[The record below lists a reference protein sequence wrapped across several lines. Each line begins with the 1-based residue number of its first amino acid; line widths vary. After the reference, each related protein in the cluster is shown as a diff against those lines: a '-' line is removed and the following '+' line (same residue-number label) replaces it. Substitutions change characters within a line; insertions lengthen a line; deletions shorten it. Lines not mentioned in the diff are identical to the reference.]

1 MSIAIAIFNDI
12 LIDMKFKIS
21 SHYEPKG
28 DQPQAIDKL
37 SRGLAEGR
45 AHQTLLGV
53 TGSGKTFTMAHL
65 IEKYQK
71 PTLIISHNKTL
82 AAQLYQ
88 EFRDFFPENNV
99 HYFVSYYDYYQP
111 ESYLPSSDTYIE
123 KESMTNDQVERL
135 RHAATQSLL
144 SNPDTIIISS
154 VSCIYGIGSPE
165 DYGNLSVIIEIGQK
179 VQRDDFIRSLISI
192 QYSRNDIDFKPG
204 CFRIKGDVVE
214 IHEPGEKRLVKISF
228 WGDTIE
234 TISYNEYQD
243 SILEQLPAKYIDSY
257 RIFPA
262 THWISTRTK
271 VDNMIPLIKEE
282 MAERVAFFKKHN
294 KLVEAQRIEERVNY
308 DAEMLSEVGFT
319 KGIENYSRYLT
330 GRAPGEPPYTLI
342 DYFLESDNEF
352 LTLVDE
358 SHITLPQVRGMH
370 NGDAAR
376 KKNLIDFGFRLPSA
390 ADNRPL
396 KFYEFEAKIP
406 HIVYV
411 SATPGEYELAHSTN
425 DTVHSIIE
433 LQQYKESPDGIA
445 EQIIRPTGLLE
456 PIIEIRPTDNQ
467 IQDIIQEIGT
477 IIAKDERV
485 LILTLTKRMAEDIT
499 DYLKERDIKTEYLH
513 SDIDTLDRP
522 EILTKLRQGEF
533 DVLVGIN
540 LLREGL
546 DLPEVSLVAILDADK
561 EGFLRNETSLIQT
574 IGRAAR
580 HQNGKVILYANKRT
594 KSIERAIAET
604 NRRRDIQETYNT
616 AHNIKPQGIKKDIRS
631 SIIKDKKKELLEQK
645 ISSLDISER
654 EFIIEELTKQMNIA
668 AQALDFEKA
677 KDLRDEIS
685 LIKNLQE

>member
-1 MSIAIAIFNDI
+1 MN
-12 LIDMKFKIS
+12 FKIS
-21 SHYEPKG
+21 SHYQPKG
-28 DQPQAIDKL
+28 DQPQAIAKLSDGL
-37 SRGLAEGR
+37 SRGR
-45 AHQTLLGV
+45 QHQTLLGV

-123 KESMTNDQVERL
+123 KESMTNAQVERL

-165 DYGNLSVIIEIGQK
+165 DYGNLSLIIEVGQK
-179 VQRDDFIRSLISI
+179 IQRDDFIRSLIAI

-214 IHEPGEKRLVKISF
+214 IHEPGEKRLIKISF

-234 TISYNEYQD
+234 SISYNEYQD
-243 SILEQLPAKYIDSY
+243 SILEQLPAKYLDGY

-262 THWISTRTK
+262 THWISTRSK
-271 VDNMIPLIKEE
+271 VDNMIPLIQEE
-282 MAERVAFFKKHN
+282 MMDRVEFFKKYN

-308 DAEMLSEVGFT
+308 DIEMLSEVGFT

-342 DYFLESDNEF
+342 DYFLEADADF
-352 LTLVDE
+352 LTLIDE
-358 SHITLPQVRGMH
+358 SHITLPQIRGMH

-411 SATPGEYELAHSTN
+411 SATPGEYELSHST
-425 DTVHSIIE
+425 DDKIHSIPE
-433 LQQYKESPDGIA
+433 LQTFKKLPEGIA

-456 PIIEIRPTDNQ
+456 PTIEIRPTDNQ
-467 IQDIIQEIGT
+467 IQDVIDEIGK
-477 IIAKDERV
+477 IIPKDERV
-485 LILTLTKRMAEDIT
+485 LILTLTKRMAEDIA
-499 DYLKERDIKTEYLH
+499 DFLKERNIKTEYLH

-546 DLPEVSLVAILDADK
+546 DLPEVSLVAILDGDK

-580 HQNGKVILYANKRT
+580 HKNGKVILYANKIT
-594 KSIERAIAET
+594 KSIDRAISET
-604 NRRRDIQETYNT
+604 DRRRAIQTAYNEK
-616 AHNIKPQGIKKDIRS
+616 HNIVPEGIKKDIKS
-631 SIIKDKKKELLEQK
+631 SIVKDKKKELQEQK
-645 ISSLDISER
+645 VAALDITER
-654 EFIIEELTKQMNIA
+654 EFMIEELTKQMNEA
-668 AQALDFEKA
+668 AQALDFERA
-677 KDLRDEIS
+677 KDLRDEIA
-685 LIKNLQE
+685 LIKNLNE

>member
-1 MSIAIAIFNDI
+1 
-12 LIDMKFKIS
+12 MKFKIS
-21 SHYEPKG
+21 SHYQPKG
-28 DQPQAIDKL
+28 DQPKAIEKL
-37 SRGLAEGR
+37 SNGLSQGK

-53 TGSGKTFTMAHL
+53 TGSGKTFTMANI
-65 IEKYQK
+65 IERYQK

-123 KESMTNDQVERL
+123 KESMTNAQVERL

-144 SNPDTIIISS
+144 SNQDTIIISS

-165 DYGNLSVIIEIGQK
+165 DYGNLSLIIEVGQK
-179 VQRDDFIRSLISI
+179 ILRDDFVRSLIAI

-204 CFRIKGDVVE
+204 CFRLKGDVVE
-214 IHEPGEKRLVKISF
+214 IHEPGEKRLIKISF

-243 SILEQLPAKYIDSY
+243 SILEQLPAKYIDNY

-262 THWISTRTK
+262 THWISTRSK
-271 VDNMIPLIKEE
+271 VDNMISLIKEE
-282 MAERVAFFKKHN
+282 MSQRVEFFKKYN

-308 DAEMLSEVGFT
+308 DIEMLSEVGFT

-342 DYFLESDNEF
+342 DYFLEADQDF

-358 SHITLPQVRGMH
+358 SHITLPQIRGMH

-411 SATPGEYELAHSTN
+411 SATPSEYELSHSTDN
-425 DTVHSIIE
+425 KITSIQDLQTIKE
-433 LQQYKESPDGIA
+433 LPEGIA

-456 PIIEIRPTDNQ
+456 PVIEIRPTDNQ
-467 IQDIIQEIGT
+467 IQDVIDEIGE
-477 IIAKDERV
+477 IITKDERV
-485 LILTLTKRMAEDIT
+485 LILTLTKRMAEDIA
-499 DYLKERDIKTEYLH
+499 DFLKEKDIKTEYLH

-580 HQNGKVILYANKRT
+580 HKNGKVILYANKIT
-594 KSIERAIAET
+594 KSIEKSIAET
-604 NRRRDIQETYNT
+604 DRRREIQIAYNT
-616 AHNIKPQGIKKDIRS
+616 KHNIIPEGIKKDIRS
-631 SIIKDKKKELLEQK
+631 SIIKDKKKELQEQK
-645 ISSLDISER
+645 IASLDISER
-654 EFIIEELTKQMNIA
+654 EFMIEELTKQMSKA
-668 AQALDFEKA
+668 AQELDFERA
-677 KDLRDEIS
+677 KDLRDEIA
-685 LIKNLQE
+685 LIKALDK

>member
-1 MSIAIAIFNDI
+1 MN
-12 LIDMKFKIS
+12 FKIS
-21 SHYEPKG
+21 SHYQPKG
-28 DQPQAIDKL
+28 DQPQAIAKL
-37 SRGLAEGR
+37 GDGLYQGKQ
-45 AHQTLLGV
+45 HQTLLGV

-123 KESMTNDQVERL
+123 KESMTNAQVERL

-165 DYGNLSVIIEIGQK
+165 DYGNLSLIIEVGQK
-179 VQRDDFIRSLISI
+179 IQRDDFIRSLIAI

-214 IHEPGEKRLVKISF
+214 IHEPGEKRLIKISF

-234 TISYNEYQD
+234 SVSYNEYQD
-243 SILEQLPAKYIDSY
+243 SILEQLPAKYIDGY

-262 THWISTRTK
+262 THWISTRSK
-271 VDNMIPLIKEE
+271 VDNMIPLIREE
-282 MAERVAFFKKHN
+282 MLKRVEFFKKYN

-308 DAEMLSEVGFT
+308 DLEMLSEVGFT

-342 DYFLESDNEF
+342 DYFLEADADF

-358 SHITLPQVRGMH
+358 SHITLPQIRGMH

-411 SATPGEYELAHSTN
+411 SATPGEYELSHST
-425 DTVHSIIE
+425 DDKIHSIPE
-433 LQQYKESPDGIA
+433 LQTFKKLPEGIA

-456 PIIEIRPTDNQ
+456 PTIEIRPTDNQ
-467 IQDIIQEIGT
+467 IQDVIDEIGK
-477 IIAKDERV
+477 IIPKDERV
-485 LILTLTKRMAEDIT
+485 LILTLTKRMAEDIA
-499 DYLKERDIKTEYLH
+499 DFLKERNIKTEYLH

-580 HQNGKVILYANKRT
+580 HKNGKVILYANKIT
-594 KSIERAIAET
+594 KSIDRAISET
-604 NRRRDIQETYNT
+604 DRRRAIQTAYNEK
-616 AHNIKPQGIKKDIRS
+616 HNIVPEGIKKDIKS
-631 SIIKDKKKELLEQK
+631 SIVKDKKKELQEQK
-645 ISSLDISER
+645 VAALDITER
-654 EFIIEELTKQMNIA
+654 EFMIEELTKQMNEA
-668 AQALDFEKA
+668 AQALDFERA
-677 KDLRDEIS
+677 KDLRDEIA
-685 LIKNLQE
+685 LIKNLNE

>member
-1 MSIAIAIFNDI
+1 
-12 LIDMKFKIS
+12 MKFKIS
-21 SHYEPKG
+21 SHYQPKG
-28 DQPQAIDKL
+28 DQPQAINKL
-37 SRGLAEGR
+37 SQGLSQGR

-123 KESMTNDQVERL
+123 KESMTNAQVERL

-144 SNPDTIIISS
+144 SNSDTIIISS

-165 DYGNLSVIIEIGQK
+165 DYGNLSLIIEVGQK
-179 VQRDDFIRSLISI
+179 INRDDFIRNLIAI

-214 IHEPGEKRLVKISF
+214 IHEPGEKRLIKISF

-234 TISYNEYQD
+234 SISYNEYQD
-243 SILEQLPAKYIDSY
+243 SILEQLPAKYIDDY

-262 THWISTRTK
+262 THWISTRSK
-271 VDNMIPLIKEE
+271 IDNMIPLIREE
-282 MAERVAFFKKHN
+282 MSQRVEFFKKYN

-308 DAEMLSEVGFT
+308 DIEMLSEVGFT

-342 DYFLESDNEF
+342 DYFLEADSDF

-358 SHITLPQVRGMH
+358 SHITLPQIRGMH

-411 SATPGEYELAHSTN
+411 SATPSEYELANSTDN
-425 DTVHSIIE
+425 TIHSIQDLQSIKE
-433 LQQYKESPDGIA
+433 LPSGIA

-456 PIIEIRPTDNQ
+456 PVIEIRPTDNQ
-467 IQDIIQEIGT
+467 IQDVIDEIGN
-477 IIAKDERV
+477 IITKDERV
-485 LILTLTKRMAEDIT
+485 LILTLTKRMAEDIA
-499 DYLKERDIKTEYLH
+499 DFLKEKDIKTEYLH

-580 HQNGKVILYANKRT
+580 HKNGKVILYANKKT

-604 NRRRDIQETYNT
+604 DRRRDIQIAYNT
-616 AHNIKPQGIKKDIRS
+616 KHNIIPEGIKKDIRS
-631 SIIKDKKKELLEQK
+631 SIVKDKKKELQEQK
-645 ISSLDISER
+645 IASLDISER
-654 EFIIEELTKQMNIA
+654 EFMIEELTKQMNKA
-668 AQALDFEKA
+668 AQELDFERA
-677 KDLRDEIS
+677 KDLRDEIT
-685 LIKNLQE
+685 LIKALDE

>member
-1 MSIAIAIFNDI
+1 
-12 LIDMKFKIS
+12 MKFKIS
-21 SHYEPKG
+21 SHYQPKG
-28 DQPQAIDKL
+28 DQPQAIAKLSDGL
-37 SRGLAEGR
+37 SRGKQR
-45 AHQTLLGV
+45 QTLIGV

-123 KESMTNDQVERL
+123 KESMTNAQVERL

-144 SNPDTIIISS
+144 SNTDTIIISS

-165 DYGNLSVIIEIGQK
+165 DYGNLSLIIEVGQK
-179 VQRDDFIRSLISI
+179 IQRDDFIRSLIAI

-214 IHEPGEKRLVKISF
+214 IHEPGEKRLIKISF
-228 WGDTIE
+228 WGDVIE
-234 TISYNEYQD
+234 SISYNEYQD
-243 SILEQLPAKYIDSY
+243 SILEQLPAKYIDAY

-262 THWISTRTK
+262 THWISTRSK
-271 VDNMIPLIKEE
+271 VDNMLPLIREE
-282 MAERVAFFKKHN
+282 MVARVEFFKKYN

-308 DAEMLSEVGFT
+308 DLEMLSEVGFT

-342 DYFLESDNEF
+342 DYFLETDADF

-358 SHITLPQVRGMH
+358 SHITLPQIRGMH

-411 SATPGEYELAHSTN
+411 SATPGEYELSHST
-425 DTVHSIIE
+425 DDKIHSIPE
-433 LQQYKESPDGIA
+433 LQTFKELPEGIT

-456 PIIEIRPTDNQ
+456 PSIEIRPTDNQ
-467 IQDIIQEIGT
+467 IQDVIDEIGN
-477 IIAKDERV
+477 IIPKDERV
-485 LILTLTKRMAEDIT
+485 LILTLTKRMAEDIA
-499 DYLKERDIKTEYLH
+499 DFLKEKNIKTEYLH

-580 HQNGKVILYANKRT
+580 HKNGKVILYANKIT
-594 KSIERAIAET
+594 KSIDRAISET
-604 NRRRDIQETYNT
+604 DRRRAIQTAYNKK
-616 AHNIKPQGIKKDIRS
+616 HNIVPEGIKKDIRS
-631 SIIKDKKKELLEQK
+631 SIVKDKKKELQEQK
-645 ISSLDISER
+645 IASLDISER
-654 EFIIEELTKQMNIA
+654 EFMIEELTKQMNEA
-668 AQALDFEKA
+668 AQTLDFERA
-677 KDLRDEIS
+677 KDLRDEITF
-685 LIKNLQE
+685 IKALDE

>member
-1 MSIAIAIFNDI
+1 MN
-12 LIDMKFKIS
+12 FKIS
-21 SHYEPKG
+21 SHYQPKG
-28 DQPQAIDKL
+28 DQPQAIAKL
-37 SRGLAEGR
+37 SEGLSQGKQ
-45 AHQTLLGV
+45 HQTLLGV

-123 KESMTNDQVERL
+123 KESMTNAQVERL

-165 DYGNLSVIIEIGQK
+165 DYGNLSLIIEVGQK
-179 VQRDDFIRSLISI
+179 IQRDDFIRSLIAI

-214 IHEPGEKRLVKISF
+214 IHEPGEKRLIKISF
-228 WGDTIE
+228 WGDVIE

-243 SILEQLPAKYIDSY
+243 SILEQLPAKYIDGY

-262 THWISTRTK
+262 THWISTRSK
-271 VDNMIPLIKEE
+271 VDNMLPLIREE
-282 MAERVAFFKKHN
+282 MVARVEFFKKYN

-308 DAEMLSEVGFT
+308 DLEMLSEVGFT

-342 DYFLESDNEF
+342 DYFLEADTNF

-358 SHITLPQVRGMH
+358 SHITLPQIRGMH

-411 SATPGEYELAHSTN
+411 SATPGEYELSHST
-425 DTVHSIIE
+425 DDKIHSIPE
-433 LQQYKESPDGIA
+433 LQAYKQLPEGIA

-456 PIIEIRPTDNQ
+456 PNIEIRPTDNQ
-467 IQDIIQEIGT
+467 IQDVIDEIGN
-477 IIAKDERV
+477 IIPKDERV
-485 LILTLTKRMAEDIT
+485 LILTLTKRMAEDIA
-499 DYLKERDIKTEYLH
+499 DFLKEKNIKTEYLH

-580 HQNGKVILYANKRT
+580 HKNGKVILYANKITR
-594 KSIERAIAET
+594 SIDRAISET
-604 NRRRDIQETYNT
+604 DRRRAIQTAYNEK
-616 AHNIKPQGIKKDIRS
+616 HNIVPEGIKKDIRS
-631 SIIKDKKKELLEQK
+631 SIVKDKKKELQEQK
-645 ISSLDISER
+645 IASLDISER
-654 EFIIEELTKQMNIA
+654 EFMIEELTKQMNEA
-668 AQALDFEKA
+668 AQTLDFERA
-677 KDLRDEIS
+677 KDLRDEIA
-685 LIKNLQE
+685 LIKALDE

>member
-1 MSIAIAIFNDI
+1 MNIAIIIFNAI
-12 LIDMKFKIS
+12 LIGMKFKIS

-65 IEKYQK
+65 IEKNQK

-179 VQRDDFIRSLISI
+179 IQRDDFIRSLISI

-204 CFRIKGDVVE
+204 CFRIKGDVIE

-243 SILEQLPAKYIDSY
+243 SILEQLPAKYLDSY

-262 THWISTRTK
+262 THWISTRAK

-282 MAERVAFFKKHN
+282 MATRVDFFKKHN

-342 DYFLESDNEF
+342 DYFLESDSEF

-358 SHITLPQVRGMH
+358 SHITLPQIRGMH

-396 KFYEFEAKIP
+396 KFYEFESKIP
-406 HIVYV
+406 RIVYV
-411 SATPGEYELAHSTN
+411 SATPGEYELAHSTH
-425 DTVHSIIE
+425 DIVHSIIE

-467 IQDIIQEIGT
+467 IQDIITEIGT

-499 DYLKERDIKTEYLH
+499 DYLKERGIKTEYLH

-580 HQNGKVILYANKRT
+580 HQNGKVILYANKITR
-594 KSIERAIAET
+594 SIERAIAET
-604 NRRRDIQETYNT
+604 NRRRDIQEAYNT
-616 AHNIKPQGIKKDIRS
+616 EHGITPQGIKKDIRS

-654 EFIIEELTKQMNIA
+654 EFMIEELTKQMNIA

-677 KDLRDEIS
+677 KDLRDEIA
-685 LIKNLQE
+685 LIKDLQE

>member
-1 MSIAIAIFNDI
+1 
-12 LIDMKFKIS
+12 MKFKLS
-21 SHYEPKG
+21 SHYIPKG

-37 SRGLAEGR
+37 SQGLSQGR
-45 AHQTLLGV
+45 THQTLLGV
-53 TGSGKTFTMAHL
+53 TGSGKTFTMANM

-123 KESMTNDQVERL
+123 KESMTNAQVERL

-144 SNPDTIIISS
+144 SNQDTIIISS

-165 DYGNLSVIIEIGQK
+165 DYGNLSLIVEVGQK
-179 VQRDDFIRSLISI
+179 INRDDFIRALIAI

-234 TISYNEYQD
+234 SISYNEYQD
-243 SILEQLPAKYIDSY
+243 SILEQLPAKYIDGY
-257 RIFPA
+257 RVFPA
-262 THWISTRTK
+262 THWISTRSK
-271 VDNMIPLIKEE
+271 IDNMIPLIREE
-282 MAERVAFFKKHN
+282 MTQRVEFFKKYN

-308 DAEMLSEVGFT
+308 DIEMLSEVGFT
-319 KGIENYSRYLT
+319 KGVENYSRYLT

-342 DYFLESDNEF
+342 DYFLEADADF

-358 SHITLPQVRGMH
+358 SHITLPQIRGMH

-376 KKNLIDFGFRLPSA
+376 KRNLIDFGFRLPSA

-411 SATPGEYELAHSTN
+411 SATPGEYELAHSTDN
-425 DTVHSIIE
+425 TIHSIQDLQNIKE
-433 LQQYKESPDGIA
+433 LPEGIA

-456 PIIEIRPTDNQ
+456 PVIEIRPTDNQ
-467 IQDIIQEIGT
+467 IQDVIDEIGN

-485 LILTLTKRMAEDIT
+485 LILTLTKRMAEDIA
-499 DYLKERDIKTEYLH
+499 DFLKEKDIKTEYLH

-580 HQNGKVILYANKRT
+580 HKNGKVILYANKKT
-594 KSIERAIAET
+594 KSIEKAIAET
-604 NRRRDIQETYNT
+604 DRRRAIQTAYNT
-616 AHNIKPQGIKKDIRS
+616 KHNIVPEGIKKDIRS
-631 SIIKDKKKELLEQK
+631 SIVRDKKKELQEQK
-645 ISSLDISER
+645 IASLDITER
-654 EFIIEELTKQMNIA
+654 EFMIEELTKQMQQA
-668 AQALDFEKA
+668 AEALDFERA
-677 KDLRDEIS
+677 KDLRDEIA
-685 LIKNLQE
+685 LIKALDE

>member
-1 MSIAIAIFNDI
+1 
-12 LIDMKFKIS
+12 MKFKIS
-21 SHYEPKG
+21 SNYEPKG

-179 VQRDDFIRSLISI
+179 IQRDDFIRSLISI

-243 SILEQLPAKYIDSY
+243 SILEQLPAKYLDSY

-271 VDNMIPLIKEE
+271 VDNMIPLIKDE
-282 MAERVAFFKKHN
+282 MSSRVEFFKKHN

-358 SHITLPQVRGMH
+358 SHITLPQIRGMH

-425 DTVHSIIE
+425 DIVHSIIE

-456 PIIEIRPTDNQ
+456 PVIEIRPTDNQ
-467 IQDIIQEIGT
+467 IQDIITEIAT

-580 HQNGKVILYANKRT
+580 HKNGKVILYANKRT
-594 KSIERAIAET
+594 KSIERAITET
-604 NRRRDIQETYNT
+604 IRRRDIQETYNT
-616 AHNIKPQGIKKDIRS
+616 KHNITPQGIKKDIRS
-631 SIIKDKKKELLEQK
+631 SIVKDKKKELLEQK

-654 EFIIEELTKQMNIA
+654 EFMIEELTKQMNIA

-677 KDLRDEIS
+677 KDLRDEIT
-685 LIKNLQE
+685 LIKGLEE

>member
-1 MSIAIAIFNDI
+1 
-12 LIDMKFKIS
+12 MKFKIS

-179 VQRDDFIRSLISI
+179 IQRDDFIRSLISI

-234 TISYNEYQD
+234 TISYNEYRD
-243 SILEQLPAKYIDSY
+243 SILEQLPAKYLDSY

-271 VDNMIPLIKEE
+271 VDNMIPLIKDE
-282 MAERVAFFKKHN
+282 MSSRVEFFKKHN

-358 SHITLPQVRGMH
+358 SHITLPQIRGMH

-411 SATPGEYELAHSTN
+411 SATPGEYELTHSTN
-425 DTVHSIIE
+425 DIVHSIIE

-456 PIIEIRPTDNQ
+456 PVIEIRPTDNQ
-467 IQDIIQEIGT
+467 IQDIITEIAT

-580 HQNGKVILYANKRT
+580 HKNGKVILYANKRT
-594 KSIERAIAET
+594 KSIERAITET

-616 AHNIKPQGIKKDIRS
+616 KHNITPQGIKKDIRS
-631 SIIKDKKKELLEQK
+631 SIVKDKKKELLEQK

-654 EFIIEELTKQMNIA
+654 EFMIEELTKQMNIA

-677 KDLRDEIS
+677 KDLRDEIT
-685 LIKNLQE
+685 LIKGLEE

>member
-1 MSIAIAIFNDI
+1 
-12 LIDMKFKIS
+12 MKFKIS
-21 SHYEPKG
+21 SHYQPKG

-37 SRGLAEGR
+37 SRGLSQGKQ
-45 AHQTLLGV
+45 HQTLLGV

-123 KESMTNDQVERL
+123 KESMTNAQVERL

-144 SNPDTIIISS
+144 SNKDTIIISS

-165 DYGNLSVIIEIGQK
+165 DYGNLSLIIEVGQK
-179 VQRDDFIRSLISI
+179 IQRDDFIRSLIAI

-214 IHEPGEKRLVKISF
+214 IHEPGEKRLIKISF

-243 SILEQLPAKYIDSY
+243 SILEQLPAKYIDGY

-262 THWISTRTK
+262 THWISTRSK

-282 MAERVAFFKKHN
+282 MTERVDFFKKYN

-308 DAEMLSEVGFT
+308 DIEMLSEVGFT

-342 DYFLESDNEF
+342 DYFLEADADF

-358 SHITLPQVRGMH
+358 SHITLPQIRGMH

-411 SATPGEYELAHSTN
+411 SATPGEYELAHSTEN
-425 DTVHSIIE
+425 KIHSIPE
-433 LQQYKESPDGIA
+433 LQNFKELPDGIA

-467 IQDIIQEIGT
+467 IQDVIDEIGN
-477 IIAKDERV
+477 IIPKDERV
-485 LILTLTKRMAEDIT
+485 LILTLTKRMAEDIA
-499 DYLKERDIKTEYLH
+499 DFLKERNIKTEYLH

-580 HQNGKVILYANKRT
+580 HKNGKVILYANKIT
-594 KSIERAIAET
+594 KSIERSIAET
-604 NRRRDIQETYNT
+604 DRRRAIQTAYNKKY
-616 AHNIKPQGIKKDIRS
+616 NIVPEGIKKDIRS
-631 SIIKDKKKELLEQK
+631 SIVKDKKKELQEQK
-645 ISSLDISER
+645 VAALDITER
-654 EFIIEELTKQMNIA
+654 EFMIEELTKQMNEA
-668 AQALDFEKA
+668 AQALDFERA
-677 KDLRDEIS
+677 KDLRDEIA
-685 LIKNLQE
+685 LIKGLDK

>member
-1 MSIAIAIFNDI
+1 
-12 LIDMKFKIS
+12 MKFKIS
-21 SHYEPKG
+21 SHYQPKG
-28 DQPQAIDKL
+28 DQPQAIAKLSDGL
-37 SRGLAEGR
+37 SRGKQ
-45 AHQTLLGV
+45 HQTLLGV

-123 KESMTNDQVERL
+123 KESMTNAQVERL

-144 SNPDTIIISS
+144 SNPNTIIVSS

-165 DYGNLSVIIEIGQK
+165 DYGNLSLIIEVGQK
-179 VQRDDFIRSLISI
+179 IQRDDFIRSMIAI
-192 QYSRNDIDFKPG
+192 QYSRNDLDFKPG

-214 IHEPGEKRLVKISF
+214 IHEPGEKRLIKISF
-228 WGDTIE
+228 WGDVIE
-234 TISYNEYQD
+234 SISYNEYQD
-243 SILEQLPAKYIDSY
+243 SILEQLPAKYIDAY

-262 THWISTRTK
+262 THWISTRSK
-271 VDNMIPLIKEE
+271 VDNMLPLIREE
-282 MAERVAFFKKHN
+282 MVDRVEFFKKYN

-308 DAEMLSEVGFT
+308 DLEMLSEVGFT

-342 DYFLESDNEF
+342 DYFLEADADF

-358 SHITLPQVRGMH
+358 SHITLPQIRGMH

-411 SATPGEYELAHSTN
+411 SATPGEYELSHST
-425 DTVHSIIE
+425 DDKIHSIPE
-433 LQQYKESPDGIA
+433 LQTFKELPEGIA

-456 PIIEIRPTDNQ
+456 PNIEIRPTDNQ
-467 IQDIIQEIGT
+467 IQDVIDEIGN
-477 IIAKDERV
+477 IIPKDERV
-485 LILTLTKRMAEDIT
+485 LILTLTKRMAEDIA
-499 DYLKERDIKTEYLH
+499 DFLKEKNIKTEYLH

-580 HQNGKVILYANKRT
+580 HKNGKVILYANKIT
-594 KSIERAIAET
+594 KSIDQAIAET
-604 NRRRDIQETYNT
+604 DRRRAIQTAYNEK
-616 AHNIKPQGIKKDIRS
+616 HNIVPEGIKKDIRS
-631 SIIKDKKKELLEQK
+631 SIVKDKKKELQEQK
-645 ISSLDISER
+645 IASLDISEK
-654 EFIIEELTKQMNIA
+654 EFMIEELTKQMNEA
-668 AQALDFEKA
+668 AQALDFERA
-677 KDLRDEIS
+677 KDLRDEIT
-685 LIKNLQE
+685 LIKALDE

>member
-1 MSIAIAIFNDI
+1 
-12 LIDMKFKIS
+12 MKFKIS
-21 SHYEPKG
+21 SHYQPKG
-28 DQPQAIDKL
+28 DQPQAITKL
-37 SRGLAEGR
+37 SNGLSQGK

-123 KESMTNDQVERL
+123 KESMTNAQVERL

-144 SNPDTIIISS
+144 SNSDTIIISS

-165 DYGNLSVIIEIGQK
+165 DYGNLSLIIEVGQK
-179 VQRDDFIRSLISI
+179 IQRDDFIRSLIAI

-214 IHEPGEKRLVKISF
+214 IHEPGEKRLIKISF
-228 WGDTIE
+228 WGDVIE
-234 TISYNEYQD
+234 SISYNEYQD
-243 SILEQLPAKYIDSY
+243 SILEQLPAKYIDGY

-271 VDNMIPLIKEE
+271 VDNMLPLIKEE
-282 MAERVAFFKKHN
+282 MLARVEFFKKHN

-308 DAEMLSEVGFT
+308 DLEMLSEVGFT

-342 DYFLESDNEF
+342 DYFLEADADF

-358 SHITLPQVRGMH
+358 SHITLPQIRGMH

-411 SATPGEYELAHSTN
+411 SATPGEYELSHSS
-425 DTVHSIIE
+425 DDKIHSIPE
-433 LQQYKESPDGIA
+433 LQSVKELPEGIA

-456 PIIEIRPTDNQ
+456 PTIEIRPTDNQ
-467 IQDIIQEIGT
+467 IQDVIDEIGN
-477 IIAKDERV
+477 IIPKDERV
-485 LILTLTKRMAEDIT
+485 LILTLTKRMAEDIA
-499 DYLKERDIKTEYLH
+499 DFLKERNIKTEYLH

-580 HQNGKVILYANKRT
+580 HKNGKVILYANKIT
-594 KSIERAIAET
+594 KSIDRAISET
-604 NRRRDIQETYNT
+604 DRRRAIQIAYNEK
-616 AHNIKPQGIKKDIRS
+616 HNIVPEGIKKDIRS
-631 SIIKDKKKELLEQK
+631 SIVKDKKKELQEQK
-645 ISSLDISER
+645 VAALDITER
-654 EFIIEELTKQMNIA
+654 EFMIEELTKQMNQA
-668 AQALDFEKA
+668 AQALDFERA
-677 KDLRDEIS
+677 KDLRDEIA
-685 LIKNLQE
+685 LIKALDE

>member
-1 MSIAIAIFNDI
+1 
-12 LIDMKFKIS
+12 MKFKIS
-21 SHYEPKG
+21 SHYKPKG
-28 DQPQAIDKL
+28 DQPKAIEKL
-37 SRGLAEGR
+37 SNGLSQGKT
-45 AHQTLLGV
+45 HQTLLGV

-123 KESMTNDQVERL
+123 KESMTNAQVERL

-144 SNPDTIIISS
+144 SNQDTIIISS

-165 DYGNLSVIIEIGQK
+165 DYGNLSLIIEVGQK
-179 VQRDDFIRSLISI
+179 IQRDDFVRALIAI

-243 SILEQLPAKYIDSY
+243 SILEQLPAKYIDGY
-257 RIFPA
+257 RVFPA
-262 THWISTRTK
+262 THWISTRSK
-271 VDNMIPLIKEE
+271 VDNMIPLIKDE
-282 MAERVAFFKKHN
+282 MSQRVEFFKKYN

-308 DAEMLSEVGFT
+308 DIEMLSEVGFT

-342 DYFLESDNEF
+342 DYFLEADNEF

-358 SHITLPQVRGMH
+358 SHITLPQIRGMH

-411 SATPGEYELAHSTN
+411 SATPSEYELANSTDN
-425 DTVHSIIE
+425 QIHAIQDLQNIKE
-433 LQQYKESPDGIA
+433 LPDGIA

-456 PIIEIRPTDNQ
+456 PVIEIRPTDNQ
-467 IQDIIQEIGT
+467 IQDVIDEIGD

-485 LILTLTKRMAEDIT
+485 LILTLTKRMAEDIA
-499 DYLKERDIKTEYLH
+499 DFLKEKGIKTEYLH

-580 HQNGKVILYANKRT
+580 HKNGKVILYANKIT
-594 KSIERAIAET
+594 KSIEKSIAET
-604 NRRRDIQETYNT
+604 DRRREIQTAYNIK
-616 AHNIKPQGIKKDIRS
+616 HNIVPEGIKKDIRS
-631 SIIKDKKKELLEQK
+631 SIVKDKKKELQEQK
-645 ISSLDISER
+645 VAALDISER
-654 EFIIEELTKQMNIA
+654 EFMIEELTKQMGKA
-668 AQALDFEKA
+668 AQELDFERA
-677 KDLRDEIS
+677 KDLRDEIA
-685 LIKNLQE
+685 LIKALDK

>member
-1 MSIAIAIFNDI
+1 
-12 LIDMKFKIS
+12 MKFKIS

-37 SRGLAEGR
+37 SRGLTEGR

-179 VQRDDFIRSLISI
+179 IQRDDFIRSLISI

-282 MAERVAFFKKHN
+282 MAERVTFFKKHN

-376 KKNLIDFGFRLPSA
+376 KKNLINFGFRLPSA

-456 PIIEIRPTDNQ
+456 PVIEIRSTDNQ

-616 AHNIKPQGIKKDIRS
+616 THNIKPQGIKKDIRS

-654 EFIIEELTKQMNIA
+654 EFMIEELTKQMNIA

-677 KDLRDEIS
+677 KDLRDEIA

>member
-1 MSIAIAIFNDI
+1 
-12 LIDMKFKIS
+12 MKFKIS
-21 SHYEPKG
+21 SHYKPKG
-28 DQPQAIDKL
+28 DQPKAIEKL
-37 SRGLAEGR
+37 SNGLSQGKT
-45 AHQTLLGV
+45 HQTLLGV

-123 KESMTNDQVERL
+123 KESMTNAQVERL

-144 SNPDTIIISS
+144 SNQDTIIISS

-165 DYGNLSVIIEIGQK
+165 DYGNLSLIIEVGQK
-179 VQRDDFIRSLISI
+179 IQRDDFVRALIAI

-243 SILEQLPAKYIDSY
+243 SILEQLPAKYIDGY
-257 RIFPA
+257 RVFPA
-262 THWISTRTK
+262 THWISTRSK
-271 VDNMIPLIKEE
+271 VDNMIPLIKDE
-282 MAERVAFFKKHN
+282 MSQRVEFFKKYN

-308 DAEMLSEVGFT
+308 DIEMLSEVGFT

-342 DYFLESDNEF
+342 DYFLEADSEF

-358 SHITLPQVRGMH
+358 SHITLPQIRGMH

-411 SATPGEYELAHSTN
+411 SATPSEYELANSTDN
-425 DTVHSIIE
+425 KIHSIQDLQNIKE
-433 LQQYKESPDGIA
+433 LPEGIA

-467 IQDIIQEIGT
+467 IQDVIDEIGD

-485 LILTLTKRMAEDIT
+485 LILTLTKRMAEDIA
-499 DYLKERDIKTEYLH
+499 DFLKEKGIKTEYLH

-580 HQNGKVILYANKRT
+580 HKNGKVILYANKIT
-594 KSIERAIAET
+594 KSIEKSIAET
-604 NRRRDIQETYNT
+604 DRRREIQTAYNIK
-616 AHNIKPQGIKKDIRS
+616 HNIVPEGIKKDIRS
-631 SIIKDKKKELLEQK
+631 SIVKDKKKELQEQK
-645 ISSLDISER
+645 VAALDISER
-654 EFIIEELTKQMNIA
+654 EFMIEELTKQMGKA
-668 AQALDFEKA
+668 AQELDFERA
-677 KDLRDEIS
+677 KDLRDEIA
-685 LIKNLQE
+685 LIKALDK

>member
-1 MSIAIAIFNDI
+1 
-12 LIDMKFKIS
+12 MKFKIS
-21 SHYEPKG
+21 SHYQPKG
-28 DQPQAIDKL
+28 DQPKAIEKL
-37 SRGLAEGR
+37 SKGLSQGR

-123 KESMTNDQVERL
+123 KESMTNAQVERL

-144 SNPDTIIISS
+144 SNQDTIIISS

-165 DYGNLSVIIEIGQK
+165 DYGNLSLIIEVGQK
-179 VQRDDFIRSLISI
+179 ILRDDFVRALIAI

-214 IHEPGEKRLVKISF
+214 IHEPGEKRLIKISF

-262 THWISTRTK
+262 THWISTRSK

-282 MAERVAFFKKHN
+282 MSQRVEFFKKYN

-308 DAEMLSEVGFT
+308 DIEMLSEVGFT

-342 DYFLESDNEF
+342 DYFLEADQDF

-358 SHITLPQVRGMH
+358 SHITLPQIRGMH

-411 SATPGEYELAHSTN
+411 SATPSEYELANSTDN
-425 DTVHSIIE
+425 AIHSIQDLQNFKE
-433 LQQYKESPDGIA
+433 LPDGIA

-456 PIIEIRPTDNQ
+456 PVIEIRPTDNQ
-467 IQDIIQEIGT
+467 IQDVIDEIGN
-477 IIAKDERV
+477 IITKDERV
-485 LILTLTKRMAEDIT
+485 LILTLTKRMAEDIA
-499 DYLKERDIKTEYLH
+499 DFLKEKDIKTEYLH

-580 HQNGKVILYANKRT
+580 HKNGKVILYANKIT
-594 KSIERAIAET
+594 KSIKKSIAET
-604 NRRRDIQETYNT
+604 DRRREIQITYNT
-616 AHNIKPQGIKKDIRS
+616 KHNIVPEGIKKDIRS
-631 SIIKDKKKELLEQK
+631 SIVKDKKKELQEQK
-645 ISSLDISER
+645 IAALDISER
-654 EFIIEELTKQMNIA
+654 EFMIEELTKQMNQA
-668 AQALDFEKA
+668 AQELDFERA
-677 KDLRDEIS
+677 KDLRDEIA
-685 LIKNLQE
+685 LIKALDK

>member
-1 MSIAIAIFNDI
+1 MNIAIIIFNAI
-12 LIDMKFKIS
+12 LIGMKFKIS

-179 VQRDDFIRSLISI
+179 IQRDDFIRSLISI

-456 PIIEIRPTDNQ
+456 PVIEIRPTDNQ
-467 IQDIIQEIGT
+467 IQDIITEIAT
-477 IIAKDERV
+477 IIAKDERI

-616 AHNIKPQGIKKDIRS
+616 THNIKPQGIKKDIRS

-654 EFIIEELTKQMNIA
+654 EFMIEELTKQMNIA

-677 KDLRDEIS
+677 KDLRDEIA

>member
-1 MSIAIAIFNDI
+1 
-12 LIDMKFKIS
+12 MKFKIS
-21 SHYEPKG
+21 SHYQPKG

-37 SRGLAEGR
+37 SRGLSQGSKN
-45 AHQTLLGV
+45 QTLLGV

-179 VQRDDFIRSLISI
+179 IQRDEFVSSLIKI

-204 CFRIKGDVVE
+204 CFRVKGDVVE
-214 IHEPGEKRLVKISF
+214 IHEPGEKRIVKISF

-243 SILEQLPAKYIDSY
+243 SILEQLPARYLDSY

-262 THWISTRTK
+262 THWISTRAK
-271 VDNMIPLIKEE
+271 VDNMIPLIKNE
-282 MAERVAFFKKHN
+282 MENQVEVFKKYN

-308 DAEMLSEVGFT
+308 DIEMLSEVGFT

-342 DYFLESDNEF
+342 DYFLESDPEF

-358 SHITLPQVRGMH
+358 SHITLPQIRGMH

-396 KFYEFEAKIP
+396 KFYEFEAKVP
-406 HIVYV
+406 HTIYV
-411 SATPGEYELAHSTN
+411 SATPGEYELAYSSN
-425 DTVHSIIE
+425 NIIHSIPE
-433 LQQYKESPDGIA
+433 LQNLKQLPEGIA

-467 IQDIIQEIGT
+467 IHDVVEEIKLT
-477 IIAKDERV
+477 IPKDERV
-485 LILTLTKRMAEDIT
+485 LILTLTKRMAEDIS

-522 EILTKLRQGEF
+522 EILKKLRQGEF

-580 HQNGKVILYANKRT
+580 HQSGKVILYANKIT
-594 KSIERAIAET
+594 KSIDRAIKET
-604 NRRRDIQETYNT
+604 DRRREIQQAYNIT
-616 AHNIKPQGIKKDIRS
+616 HNITPQGIKKDIRS
-631 SIIKDKKKELLEQK
+631 SIVKDVKKELQEQK
-645 ISSLDISER
+645 IASLDISER
-654 EFIIEELTKQMNIA
+654 EFMIEELTKQMNQA
-668 AQALDFEKA
+668 AQELDFERA
-677 KDLRDEIS
+677 KDLRDEIT
-685 LIKNLQE
+685 LIKNLEE

>member
-1 MSIAIAIFNDI
+1 
-12 LIDMKFKIS
+12 MKFKIS
-21 SHYEPKG
+21 SHYQPKG
-28 DQPQAIDKL
+28 DQPHAIAKL
-37 SRGLAEGR
+37 SDGLSQGKEY
-45 AHQTLLGV
+45 QTLLGV

-123 KESMTNDQVERL
+123 KESMTNAQVERL

-165 DYGNLSVIIEIGQK
+165 DYGNLSLIIEVGQK
-179 VQRDDFIRSLISI
+179 ILRDDFIKSLIAI

-214 IHEPGEKRLVKISF
+214 IHEPGEKRLIKISF

-234 TISYNEYQD
+234 SVSYNEYQD
-243 SILEQLPAKYIDSY
+243 SILEQLPAKYIDDY

-262 THWISTRTK
+262 THWISTRSK
-271 VDNMIPLIKEE
+271 VDNMIPLIGEE
-282 MAERVAFFKKHN
+282 RTKRVEFFKKHN
-294 KLVEAQRIEERVNY
+294 KLIEAQRIEERVNY
-308 DAEMLSEVGFT
+308 DIEMLSEVGFT

-342 DYFLESDNEF
+342 DYFLEADNDF

-358 SHITLPQVRGMH
+358 SHITLPQIRGMH

-411 SATPGEYELAHSTN
+411 SATPGEYELTHST
-425 DTVHSIIE
+425 DDKIHSIPE
-433 LQQYKESPDGIA
+433 LQSFKELPEGIA

-456 PIIEIRPTDNQ
+456 PVIEIRPTDNQ
-467 IQDIIQEIGT
+467 IQDMIDEIGK
-477 IIAKDERV
+477 IIPKDERV

-499 DYLKERDIKTEYLH
+499 DFLKEKGIKTEYLH

-546 DLPEVSLVAILDADK
+546 DLPEVSLVTILDADK

-580 HQNGKVILYANKRT
+580 HKNGKVILYANKMT
-594 KSIERAIAET
+594 KSITRAIAET
-604 NRRRDIQETYNT
+604 DRRRAIQMAYNEK
-616 AHNIKPQGIKKDIRS
+616 HNIVPEGIKKDIRS
-631 SIIKDKKKELLEQK
+631 SIVKDKKKEMQELK
-645 ISSLDISER
+645 VAVLDVTER
-654 EFIIEELTKQMNIA
+654 EFMIEELTKQMSEA
-668 AQALDFEKA
+668 SQVLDFERA
-677 KDLRDEIS
+677 KDLRDEIA
-685 LIKNLQE
+685 LIKNLKE

>member
-1 MSIAIAIFNDI
+1 
-12 LIDMKFKIS
+12 MKFKIS
-21 SHYEPKG
+21 SHYQPKG
-28 DQPQAIDKL
+28 DQPQAIAKL
-37 SRGLAEGR
+37 SNGLSQGK

-123 KESMTNDQVERL
+123 KESMTNAQVERL
-135 RHAATQSLL
+135 RHAATQSIL

-165 DYGNLSVIIEIGQK
+165 DYGNLSLIIEVGQK
-179 VQRDDFIRSLISI
+179 IQRDDFIRSLIAI

-234 TISYNEYQD
+234 SISYNEYQD
-243 SILEQLPAKYIDSY
+243 SILEQLPAKYIDGY

-262 THWISTRTK
+262 THWISTRAK
-271 VDNMIPLIKEE
+271 VDNMLPLIKEE
-282 MAERVAFFKKHN
+282 MLARVEFFKKYN

-308 DAEMLSEVGFT
+308 DLEMLSEVGFT

-342 DYFLESDNEF
+342 DYFLEADADF

-358 SHITLPQVRGMH
+358 SHITLPQIRGMH

-411 SATPGEYELAHSTN
+411 SATPGEYELSHSS
-425 DTVHSIIE
+425 DDKIHSIPE
-433 LQQYKESPDGIA
+433 LQSFKELPEGIA

-467 IQDIIQEIGT
+467 IQDVIDEIGN
-477 IIAKDERV
+477 IIPKDERV
-485 LILTLTKRMAEDIT
+485 LILTLTKRMAEDIA
-499 DYLKERDIKTEYLH
+499 DFLKERNIKTEYLH

-580 HQNGKVILYANKRT
+580 HKNGKVILYANKIT
-594 KSIERAIAET
+594 QSIRRAMSET
-604 NRRRDIQETYNT
+604 DRRRDIQTAYNEK
-616 AHNIKPQGIKKDIRS
+616 HNIVPEGIKKDIRS
-631 SIIKDKKKELLEQK
+631 SIVKDKKKELQEQK
-645 ISSLDISER
+645 VASLDITER
-654 EFIIEELTKQMNIA
+654 EFMIEELTKQMNQA
-668 AQALDFEKA
+668 AQALDFERA
-677 KDLRDEIS
+677 KDLRDEIA
-685 LIKNLQE
+685 LIKALDE

>member
-1 MSIAIAIFNDI
+1 
-12 LIDMKFKIS
+12 MKFKIS
-21 SHYEPKG
+21 SHYQPKG
-28 DQPQAIDKL
+28 DQPQAIAKL
-37 SRGLAEGR
+37 SDGLSQGKQ
-45 AHQTLLGV
+45 HQTLLGV

-123 KESMTNDQVERL
+123 KESMTNAQVERL

-165 DYGNLSVIIEIGQK
+165 DYGNLSLIIEVGQK
-179 VQRDDFIRSLISI
+179 IQRDDFIRSLIAI

-214 IHEPGEKRLVKISF
+214 IHEPGEKRLIKISF

-234 TISYNEYQD
+234 SISYNEYQD
-243 SILEQLPAKYIDSY
+243 SILEQLPAKYIDDY

-262 THWISTRTK
+262 THWISTRSK
-271 VDNMIPLIKEE
+271 VDNMIPLIREE
-282 MAERVAFFKKHN
+282 MVDRVKFFKKYS

-308 DAEMLSEVGFT
+308 DLEMLSEVGFT

-342 DYFLESDNEF
+342 DYFLEADADF

-358 SHITLPQVRGMH
+358 SHITLPQIRGMH

-411 SATPGEYELAHSTN
+411 SATPGEYELSN
-425 DTVHSIIE
+425 SSDDKIHSIPE
-433 LQQYKESPDGIA
+433 LQTFKELPEGIA

-456 PIIEIRPTDNQ
+456 PSIEIRPVDNQ
-467 IQDIIQEIGT
+467 IQDVIDEIGN
-477 IIAKDERV
+477 IIPKDERV
-485 LILTLTKRMAEDIT
+485 LILTLTKRMAEDIA
-499 DYLKERDIKTEYLH
+499 DFLKEKNIKTEYLH

-580 HQNGKVILYANKRT
+580 HKNGKVILYANKITR
-594 KSIERAIAET
+594 SIDRAISET
-604 NRRRDIQETYNT
+604 DRRRAIQTAYNKKN
-616 AHNIKPQGIKKDIRS
+616 NIVPEGIKKDIRS
-631 SIIKDKKKELLEQK
+631 SIVKDKKKELQEQK
-645 ISSLDISER
+645 VAALDITER
-654 EFIIEELTKQMNIA
+654 EFMIEELTKQMNQA
-668 AQALDFEKA
+668 AQALDFERA
-677 KDLRDEIS
+677 KDLRDEIA
-685 LIKNLQE
+685 LIKNLDE

>member
-1 MSIAIAIFNDI
+1 
-12 LIDMKFKIS
+12 MKFKIS

-179 VQRDDFIRSLISI
+179 IQRDDFIRSLISI

-282 MAERVAFFKKHN
+282 MSERVAFFKKHN

-456 PIIEIRPTDNQ
+456 PVIEIRPTDNQ

-604 NRRRDIQETYNT
+604 DRRRDIQETYNT

-631 SIIKDKKKELLEQK
+631 SIIKDKKKELLQQK

-654 EFIIEELTKQMNIA
+654 EFMIEELTKQMNIA

-677 KDLRDEIS
+677 KDLRDEIA

>member
-1 MSIAIAIFNDI
+1 M
-12 LIDMKFKIS
+12 
-21 SHYEPKG
+21 
-28 DQPQAIDKL
+28 
-37 SRGLAEGR
+37 
-45 AHQTLLGV
+45 
-53 TGSGKTFTMAHL
+53 
-65 IEKYQK
+65 
-71 PTLIISHNKTL
+71 
-82 AAQLYQ
+82 
-88 EFRDFFPENNV
+88 
-99 HYFVSYYDYYQP
+99 
-111 ESYLPSSDTYIE
+111 
-123 KESMTNDQVERL
+123 
-135 RHAATQSLL
+135 
-144 SNPDTIIISS
+144 
-154 VSCIYGIGSPE
+154 
-165 DYGNLSVIIEIGQK
+165 IIEVGQK
-179 VQRDDFIRSLISI
+179 IQRDDFIRSLIAI

-214 IHEPGEKRLVKISF
+214 IHEPGEKRLIKVSF
-228 WGDTIE
+228 WGDVIE

-243 SILEQLPAKYIDSY
+243 SILEQLPAKYIDGY

-262 THWISTRTK
+262 THWISTRAK
-271 VDNMIPLIKEE
+271 VDNMLPLIKEE
-282 MAERVAFFKKHN
+282 MLARVEFFKKYN

-308 DAEMLSEVGFT
+308 DLEMLSEVGFT

-342 DYFLESDNEF
+342 DYFLEADTDF

-358 SHITLPQVRGMH
+358 SHITLPQIRGMH

-411 SATPGEYELAHSTN
+411 SATPGEYELSHSSDN
-425 DTVHSIIE
+425 KIHSIPE
-433 LQQYKESPDGIA
+433 LQSAKELPEGIA

-456 PIIEIRPTDNQ
+456 PTIEIRPTDNQ
-467 IQDIIQEIGT
+467 IQDVIDEIGN
-477 IIAKDERV
+477 IIPKDERV
-485 LILTLTKRMAEDIT
+485 LILTLTKRMAEDIA
-499 DYLKERDIKTEYLH
+499 DFLKERNIKTEYLH

-580 HQNGKVILYANKRT
+580 HKNGKVILYANKIT
-594 KSIERAIAET
+594 QSIGRAIAET
-604 NRRRDIQETYNT
+604 DRRRDIQTAYNEK
-616 AHNIKPQGIKKDIRS
+616 HNIVPEGIKKDIRS
-631 SIIKDKKKELLEQK
+631 SIVKDKKKELQEQK
-645 ISSLDISER
+645 VAALDITER
-654 EFIIEELTKQMNIA
+654 EFMIEELTKQMNEA
-668 AQALDFEKA
+668 AQTLDFERA
-677 KDLRDEIS
+677 KDLRDEIA
-685 LIKNLQE
+685 LIKALDK

>member
-1 MSIAIAIFNDI
+1 
-12 LIDMKFKIS
+12 MKFKIS

-179 VQRDDFIRSLISI
+179 IQRDDFIRSLISI

-243 SILEQLPAKYIDSY
+243 SILEQLPAKYLDSY

-271 VDNMIPLIKEE
+271 VDNMIPLIKDE
-282 MAERVAFFKKHN
+282 MSSRVEFFKKHN

-358 SHITLPQVRGMH
+358 SHITLPQIRGMH

-425 DTVHSIIE
+425 DIVHSIIE

-456 PIIEIRPTDNQ
+456 PVIEIRPTDNQ
-467 IQDIIQEIGT
+467 IQDIITEIAT

-580 HQNGKVILYANKRT
+580 HKNGKVILYANKRT
-594 KSIERAIAET
+594 KSIERAITET
-604 NRRRDIQETYNT
+604 IRRRDIQETYNT
-616 AHNIKPQGIKKDIRS
+616 KHNITPQGIKKDIRS
-631 SIIKDKKKELLEQK
+631 SIVKDKKKELLEQK

-654 EFIIEELTKQMNIA
+654 EFMIEELTKQMNIA

-677 KDLRDEIS
+677 KDLRDEIT
-685 LIKNLQE
+685 LIKGLEE

>member
-1 MSIAIAIFNDI
+1 
-12 LIDMKFKIS
+12 MKFKIS
-21 SHYEPKG
+21 SHYQPKG
-28 DQPQAIDKL
+28 DQPQAITKL
-37 SRGLAEGR
+37 SNGLSLGR
-45 AHQTLLGV
+45 QHQTLLGV

-88 EFRDFFPENNV
+88 EFRDFFPDNNV

-123 KESMTNDQVERL
+123 KESMTNAQVERL

-144 SNPDTIIISS
+144 SNQDTIIISS

-165 DYGNLSVIIEIGQK
+165 DYGNLSLIIEVGQK
-179 VQRDDFIRSLISI
+179 IQRDDFIRNLIAI

-214 IHEPGEKRLVKISF
+214 IHEPGEKRLIKISF

-243 SILEQLPAKYIDSY
+243 SILEQLPAKHIDSY
-257 RIFPA
+257 RVFPA
-262 THWISTRTK
+262 THWISTRNK
-271 VDNMIPLIKEE
+271 VENMLPLIKEE
-282 MAERVAFFKKHN
+282 MLQRVDFFKKHN

-308 DAEMLSEVGFT
+308 DLEMLSEVGFT

-342 DYFLESDNEF
+342 DYFLESDTDF

-358 SHITLPQVRGMH
+358 SHITLPQIRGMH

-411 SATPGEYELAHSTN
+411 SATPGEYELAHST
-425 DTVHSIIE
+425 DDKIHSIPE
-433 LQQYKESPDGIA
+433 LQNFKELPEGIA

-456 PIIEIRPTDNQ
+456 PTIEIRPTDNQ
-467 IQDIIQEIGT
+467 IQDVIDEIGK
-477 IIAKDERV
+477 IIPKDERV
-485 LILTLTKRMAEDIT
+485 LILTLTKRMAEDIAEF
-499 DYLKERDIKTEYLH
+499 LKERNIKTEYLH

-580 HQNGKVILYANKRT
+580 HKNGKVILYANKMT
-594 KSIERAIAET
+594 QSINRAIAET
-604 NRRRDIQETYNT
+604 DRRRDIQMTYNKK
-616 AHNIKPQGIKKDIRS
+616 HNIVPEGIKKDIRS
-631 SIIKDKKKELLEQK
+631 SIIKDKKKELQEQK
-645 ISSLDISER
+645 IATLDITER
-654 EFIIEELTKQMNIA
+654 EFMIEELTKQMNEA
-668 AQALDFEKA
+668 AQSLDFERA
-677 KDLRDEIS
+677 KDLRDEIAI
-685 LIKNLQE
+685 IKNLDK

>member
-1 MSIAIAIFNDI
+1 
-12 LIDMKFKIS
+12 MKFKIF
-21 SHYEPKG
+21 SHYQPKG

-37 SRGLAEGR
+37 SRGLSQGSKN
-45 AHQTLLGV
+45 QTLLGV

-165 DYGNLSVIIEIGQK
+165 DYGNLSVIIEVGQK
-179 VQRDDFIRSLISI
+179 IQRDEFVSSLIKI

-204 CFRIKGDVVE
+204 CFRVKGDVVE
-214 IHEPGEKRLVKISF
+214 IHEPGEKRIVKISF

-243 SILEQLPAKYIDSY
+243 SILEQLPARYLDAY

-262 THWISTRTK
+262 THWISTRAK
-271 VDNMIPLIKEE
+271 VDNMIPLIKQE
-282 MAERVAFFKKHN
+282 METQVGIFKKYN

-308 DAEMLSEVGFT
+308 DIEMLSEVGFT

-342 DYFLESDNEF
+342 DYFLESDPDF

-358 SHITLPQVRGMH
+358 SHITLPQIRGMH

-396 KFYEFEAKIP
+396 KFYEFEAKVP
-406 HIVYV
+406 HTIYV
-411 SATPGEYELAHSTN
+411 SATPGEYELAHSSNNTI
-425 DTVHSIIE
+425 HSIPE
-433 LQQYKESPDGIA
+433 LQNLQQLPEGIA

-467 IQDIIQEIGT
+467 IHDVVEEIKLT
-477 IIAKDERV
+477 IPKDERV
-485 LILTLTKRMAEDIT
+485 LILTLTKRMAEDIS

-522 EILTKLRQGEF
+522 EILKKLRQGEF

-580 HQNGKVILYANKRT
+580 HQSGKVILYANKIT
-594 KSIERAIAET
+594 KSIDRAIKET
-604 NRRRDIQETYNT
+604 DRRRDIQEAYNIT
-616 AHNIKPQGIKKDIRS
+616 HNITPQGIKKDIRS
-631 SIIKDKKKELLEQK
+631 SIVKDVKKELQEQK
-645 ISSLDISER
+645 IASLDISER
-654 EFIIEELTKQMNIA
+654 EFMIEELTKQMNKA
-668 AQALDFEKA
+668 AQELDFERA
-677 KDLRDEIS
+677 KDLRDEIA
-685 LIKNLQE
+685 LIKGLEE

>member
-1 MSIAIAIFNDI
+1 
-12 LIDMKFKIS
+12 MKFKIS
-21 SHYEPKG
+21 SHYQPKG
-28 DQPQAIDKL
+28 DQPQAIAKL
-37 SRGLAEGR
+37 SNGLSQGK

-65 IEKYQK
+65 IENYQK

-123 KESMTNDQVERL
+123 KESMTNAQVERL

-165 DYGNLSVIIEIGQK
+165 DYGNLSLIIEVGQK
-179 VQRDDFIRSLISI
+179 IQRDDFIRSLIAI

-214 IHEPGEKRLVKISF
+214 IHEPGEKRLIKISF
-228 WGDTIE
+228 WGDVIE

-243 SILEQLPAKYIDSY
+243 SILEQLPAKYIAGY

-262 THWISTRTK
+262 THWISTRSK
-271 VDNMIPLIKEE
+271 VDNMLPLIREE
-282 MAERVAFFKKHN
+282 MVARVDFFKKYN

-308 DAEMLSEVGFT
+308 DIEMLSEVGFT

-342 DYFLESDNEF
+342 DYFLEADADF

-358 SHITLPQVRGMH
+358 SHITLPQIRGMH

-411 SATPGEYELAHSTN
+411 SATPGEYELSHSS
-425 DTVHSIIE
+425 DDKIHSIPE
-433 LQQYKESPDGIA
+433 LQSVKELPEGIA

-456 PIIEIRPTDNQ
+456 PTIEIRPTDNQ
-467 IQDIIQEIGT
+467 IQDVIDEIGN
-477 IIAKDERV
+477 IIPKDERV
-485 LILTLTKRMAEDIT
+485 LILTLTKRMAEDIA
-499 DYLKERDIKTEYLH
+499 DFLKERNIKTEYLH

-580 HQNGKVILYANKRT
+580 HKNGKVILYANKIT
-594 KSIERAIAET
+594 QSIRRAMSET
-604 NRRRDIQETYNT
+604 DRRRDIQTAYNEK
-616 AHNIKPQGIKKDIRS
+616 HNIVPEGIKKDIRS
-631 SIIKDKKKELLEQK
+631 SIVKDKKKELQEQK
-645 ISSLDISER
+645 VAALDISER
-654 EFIIEELTKQMNIA
+654 EFMIEELTKQMNQA
-668 AQALDFEKA
+668 AQALDFERA
-677 KDLRDEIS
+677 KDLRDEIT
-685 LIKNLQE
+685 LIKALDK

>member
-1 MSIAIAIFNDI
+1 
-12 LIDMKFKIS
+12 MKFKIS
-21 SHYEPKG
+21 SHYQPKG
-28 DQPQAIDKL
+28 DQPQAIAKL
-37 SRGLAEGR
+37 SDGLSQGKEY
-45 AHQTLLGV
+45 QTLLGV

-123 KESMTNDQVERL
+123 KESMTNAQVERL

-165 DYGNLSVIIEIGQK
+165 DYGNLSLIIEVGQK
-179 VQRDDFIRSLISI
+179 ILRDDFIKSLIAI

-214 IHEPGEKRLVKISF
+214 IHEPGEKRLIKISF

-234 TISYNEYQD
+234 SVSYNEYQD
-243 SILEQLPAKYIDSY
+243 SILEQLPAKYIDDY

-262 THWISTRTK
+262 THWISTRSK
-271 VDNMIPLIKEE
+271 VDNMIPLIGEE
-282 MAERVAFFKKHN
+282 RTKRVEFFKKHN

-308 DAEMLSEVGFT
+308 DIEMLSEVGFT

-342 DYFLESDNEF
+342 DYFLEADNDF

-358 SHITLPQVRGMH
+358 SHITLPQIRGMH

-411 SATPGEYELAHSTN
+411 SATPGEYELTHST
-425 DTVHSIIE
+425 DDKIHSIPE
-433 LQQYKESPDGIA
+433 LQSFKELPEGIA

-456 PIIEIRPTDNQ
+456 PVIEIRPTDNQ
-467 IQDIIQEIGT
+467 IQDMIDEIGK
-477 IIAKDERV
+477 IIPKDERV
-485 LILTLTKRMAEDIT
+485 LILTLTKRMAEDIA
-499 DYLKERDIKTEYLH
+499 DFLKEKGIKTEYLH

-546 DLPEVSLVAILDADK
+546 DLPEVSLVTILDADK

-580 HQNGKVILYANKRT
+580 HKNGKVILYANKMT
-594 KSIERAIAET
+594 KSITRAIAET
-604 NRRRDIQETYNT
+604 DRRRAIQMAYNEK
-616 AHNIKPQGIKKDIRS
+616 HNIVPEGIKKDIRS
-631 SIIKDKKKELLEQK
+631 SIVKDKKKEMRELK
-645 ISSLDISER
+645 VAVLDVTER
-654 EFIIEELTKQMNIA
+654 EFMIEELTKQMSEA
-668 AQALDFEKA
+668 SQVLDFERA
-677 KDLRDEIS
+677 KDLRDEIA
-685 LIKNLQE
+685 LIKNLKE

>member
-1 MSIAIAIFNDI
+1 
-12 LIDMKFKIS
+12 MKFKIS
-21 SHYEPKG
+21 SHYQPKG
-28 DQPQAIDKL
+28 DQPQAIAKLSDGL
-37 SRGLAEGR
+37 SRGKQ
-45 AHQTLLGV
+45 HQALLGV

-123 KESMTNDQVERL
+123 KESMTNAQVERL

-144 SNPDTIIISS
+144 SNPNTIIISS

-165 DYGNLSVIIEIGQK
+165 DYGNLSLIIEVGQK
-179 VQRDDFIRSLISI
+179 IQRDDFIRSMIAI

-214 IHEPGEKRLVKISF
+214 IHEPGEKRLIKISF
-228 WGDTIE
+228 WGDVIE
-234 TISYNEYQD
+234 SISYNEYQD
-243 SILEQLPAKYIDSY
+243 SILEQLPAKYIDAY

-262 THWISTRTK
+262 THWISTRSK
-271 VDNMIPLIKEE
+271 VDNMLPLIREE
-282 MAERVAFFKKHN
+282 MVDRVEFFKKYN

-308 DAEMLSEVGFT
+308 DLEMLSEVGFT

-342 DYFLESDNEF
+342 DYFLEADADF

-358 SHITLPQVRGMH
+358 SHITLPQIRGMH

-411 SATPGEYELAHSTN
+411 SATPGEYELSHST
-425 DTVHSIIE
+425 DDKIHSIPE
-433 LQQYKESPDGIA
+433 LQTFKELPEGIA

-456 PIIEIRPTDNQ
+456 PNIEIRPTDNQ
-467 IQDIIQEIGT
+467 IQDVIDEIGN
-477 IIAKDERV
+477 IIPKDERV
-485 LILTLTKRMAEDIT
+485 LILTLTKRMAEDIA
-499 DYLKERDIKTEYLH
+499 DFLKEKNIKTEYLH

-580 HQNGKVILYANKRT
+580 HKNGKVILYANKIT
-594 KSIERAIAET
+594 KSIDQAIAET
-604 NRRRDIQETYNT
+604 DRRRAIQTAYNEK
-616 AHNIKPQGIKKDIRS
+616 HNIVPEGIKKDIRS
-631 SIIKDKKKELLEQK
+631 SIVKDKKKELQEQK
-645 ISSLDISER
+645 IASLDISER
-654 EFIIEELTKQMNIA
+654 EFMIEELTKQMNEA
-668 AQALDFEKA
+668 AQALDFERA
-677 KDLRDEIS
+677 KDLRDEIA
-685 LIKNLQE
+685 LIKALDE

>member
-1 MSIAIAIFNDI
+1 
-12 LIDMKFKIS
+12 MKFKIS
-21 SHYEPKG
+21 SHYKPKG
-28 DQPQAIDKL
+28 DQPKAIEKL
-37 SRGLAEGR
+37 SNGLSQGK

-123 KESMTNDQVERL
+123 KESMTNAQVERL

-165 DYGNLSVIIEIGQK
+165 DYGNLSLIIEVGQK
-179 VQRDDFIRSLISI
+179 ILRDDFIRALIAI

-243 SILEQLPAKYIDSY
+243 SILEQLPAKYIDGY
-257 RIFPA
+257 RVFPA
-262 THWISTRTK
+262 THWISTRSK
-271 VDNMIPLIKEE
+271 VDNMIPLIKDE
-282 MAERVAFFKKHN
+282 MSQRVEFFKKYN

-308 DAEMLSEVGFT
+308 DIEMLSEVGFT

-342 DYFLESDNEF
+342 DYFLEADNEF

-358 SHITLPQVRGMH
+358 SHITLPQIRGMH

-411 SATPGEYELAHSTN
+411 SATPSEYELANSTDN
-425 DTVHSIIE
+425 QIHAIQDLQNIKE
-433 LQQYKESPDGIA
+433 LPEGIA

-456 PIIEIRPTDNQ
+456 PVIEIRPTDNQ
-467 IQDIIQEIGT
+467 IQDVIDEIGD
-477 IIAKDERV
+477 IITKDERV
-485 LILTLTKRMAEDIT
+485 LILTLTKRMAEDIA
-499 DYLKERDIKTEYLH
+499 DFLKEKGIKTEYLH

-522 EILTKLRQGEF
+522 EILIKLRQGEF

-580 HQNGKVILYANKRT
+580 HKNGKVILYANKIT
-594 KSIERAIAET
+594 KSIEKSIAET
-604 NRRRDIQETYNT
+604 DRRREIQT
-616 AHNIKPQGIKKDIRS
+616 AYNIKHSIVPEGIKKDIRS
-631 SIIKDKKKELLEQK
+631 SIVKDKKKELQEQK
-645 ISSLDISER
+645 VAALDISER
-654 EFIIEELTKQMNIA
+654 EFMIEELTKQMNQA
-668 AQALDFEKA
+668 AQELDFERA
-677 KDLRDEIS
+677 KDLRDEIA
-685 LIKNLQE
+685 LIKALDK

>member
-1 MSIAIAIFNDI
+1 
-12 LIDMKFKIS
+12 MKFKIS

-179 VQRDDFIRSLISI
+179 IQRDDFIRSLISI

-456 PIIEIRPTDNQ
+456 PVIEIRSTDNQ

-616 AHNIKPQGIKKDIRS
+616 THNIKPQGIKKDIRS

-654 EFIIEELTKQMNIA
+654 EFMIEELTKQMNIA

-677 KDLRDEIS
+677 KDLRDEIT

>member
-1 MSIAIAIFNDI
+1 
-12 LIDMKFKIS
+12 MKFKIS
-21 SHYEPKG
+21 SHYIPKG
-28 DQPQAIDKL
+28 DQPRAIDKL
-37 SRGLAEGR
+37 SKGLSQGKE
-45 AHQTLLGV
+45 HQTLLGV

-123 KESMTNDQVERL
+123 KESMTNAQVERL

-144 SNPDTIIISS
+144 SASDTIIISS

-165 DYGNLSVIIEIGQK
+165 DYGNLSLIIEVGQK
-179 VQRDDFIRSLISI
+179 ILRDDFIRSLIAI

-214 IHEPGEKRLVKISF
+214 IHEPGEKRLIKISF
-228 WGDTIE
+228 WGDVIE

-243 SILEQLPAKYIDSY
+243 SILEQLPAKYMDGY

-262 THWISTRTK
+262 THWISTRSK
-271 VDNMIPLIKEE
+271 VDNMIPLIKDE
-282 MAERVAFFKKHN
+282 MSKRVEFFKTHN
-294 KLVEAQRIEERVNY
+294 KLIEAQRIEERVNY
-308 DAEMLSEVGFT
+308 DVEMLSEVGFT

-342 DYFLESDNEF
+342 DYFLEADNDF

-358 SHITLPQVRGMH
+358 SHITLPQIRGMH

-411 SATPGEYELAHSTN
+411 SATPGEYELAHSTEN
-425 DTVHSIIE
+425 TIHSISE
-433 LQQYKESPDGIA
+433 LQAIKELPEGIA

-456 PIIEIRPTDNQ
+456 PVIEIRPTDNQ
-467 IQDIIQEIGT
+467 IQDVIDEIGNV
-477 IIAKDERV
+477 IIKDERV
-485 LILTLTKRMAEDIT
+485 LILTLTKRMAEDIA
-499 DYLKERDIKTEYLH
+499 DFLKEKGIKTEYLH

-546 DLPEVSLVAILDADK
+546 DLPEVSLVTILDADK

-580 HQNGKVILYANKRT
+580 HKNGKVILYANKIT
-594 KSIERAIAET
+594 KSIDRAIAET
-604 NRRRDIQETYNT
+604 DRRRDIQIAYNEK
-616 AHNIKPQGIKKDIRS
+616 HNIVPEGIKKDIKS
-631 SIIKDKKKELLEQK
+631 SIVKDKKKELQEQK
-645 ISSLDISER
+645 VAALDITER
-654 EFIIEELTKQMNIA
+654 EFMIEELTKQMNEA
-668 AQALDFEKA
+668 AQSLDFERA
-677 KDLRDEIS
+677 KDLRDEIA
-685 LIKNLQE
+685 LIRNLDE

>member
-1 MSIAIAIFNDI
+1 
-12 LIDMKFKIS
+12 MKFKIS
-21 SHYEPKG
+21 SHYQPKG
-28 DQPQAIDKL
+28 DQPQAIAKL
-37 SRGLAEGR
+37 SGGLSQGR

-123 KESMTNDQVERL
+123 KESMTNSQVERL

-165 DYGNLSVIIEIGQK
+165 DYGNLSLIIEVGQK
-179 VQRDDFIRSLISI
+179 IQRDDFIRSLIAI

-214 IHEPGEKRLVKISF
+214 IHEPGEKRLIKISF
-228 WGDTIE
+228 WGDVIE
-234 TISYNEYQD
+234 SISYNEYQD
-243 SILEQLPAKYIDSY
+243 SILEQLPAKYIDAY

-262 THWISTRTK
+262 IHWISTRSK
-271 VDNMIPLIKEE
+271 VDNMLPLIREE
-282 MAERVAFFKKHN
+282 MVDRVEFFKKYN

-308 DAEMLSEVGFT
+308 DLEMLSEVGFT

-342 DYFLESDNEF
+342 DYFLEADADF

-358 SHITLPQVRGMH
+358 SHITLPQIRGMH

-396 KFYEFEAKIP
+396 KFYEFEDKIP

-411 SATPGEYELAHSTN
+411 SATPGEYELSHST
-425 DTVHSIIE
+425 DDKIHSIPE
-433 LQQYKESPDGIA
+433 LQAYKQLPEGIA

-456 PIIEIRPTDNQ
+456 PTIEIRPTDNQ
-467 IQDIIQEIGT
+467 IQDVIDEIGN
-477 IIAKDERV
+477 IITKDERV
-485 LILTLTKRMAEDIT
+485 LILTLTKRMAEDIA
-499 DYLKERDIKTEYLH
+499 DFLKEKNIKTEYLH

-580 HQNGKVILYANKRT
+580 HKNGKVILYANKIT

-604 NRRRDIQETYNT
+604 DRRRAIQTAYNEK
-616 AHNIKPQGIKKDIRS
+616 HNIVPEGIKKDIRS
-631 SIIKDKKKELLEQK
+631 SIVKDKKKELQEQK
-645 ISSLDISER
+645 IASLDISER
-654 EFIIEELTKQMNIA
+654 EFMIEELTKQMNEA
-668 AQALDFEKA
+668 AQTLDFERA
-677 KDLRDEIS
+677 KDLRDEIA
-685 LIKNLQE
+685 LIKALDE

>member
-1 MSIAIAIFNDI
+1 
-12 LIDMKFKIS
+12 MKFKIS
-21 SHYEPKG
+21 SHYKPKG
-28 DQPQAIDKL
+28 DQPQAIAKL
-37 SRGLAEGR
+37 SDGLYKGKT
-45 AHQTLLGV
+45 HQTLLGV

-123 KESMTNDQVERL
+123 KESMTNAQVERL

-144 SNPDTIIISS
+144 SNKDTIIISS

-165 DYGNLSVIIEIGQK
+165 DYGNLSLIIEVGQK
-179 VQRDDFIRSLISI
+179 IQRDDFIRSLIAI

-214 IHEPGEKRLVKISF
+214 IHEPGEKRLIKISF

-243 SILEQLPAKYIDSY
+243 SILEQLPAKYIDGY

-262 THWISTRTK
+262 THWISTRSK

-282 MAERVAFFKKHN
+282 MLTRVEFFKKHN

-308 DAEMLSEVGFT
+308 DLEMLSEVGFT

-342 DYFLESDNEF
+342 DYFLEADADF

-358 SHITLPQVRGMH
+358 SHITLPQIRGMH

-411 SATPGEYELAHSTN
+411 SATPGEYELANSTE
-425 DTVHSIIE
+425 DKIHFIPE
-433 LQQYKESPDGIA
+433 LRNFKELPDGIA

-467 IQDIIQEIGT
+467 IQDVIDEIGN
-477 IIAKDERV
+477 IIPKDERV
-485 LILTLTKRMAEDIT
+485 LILTLTKRMAEDIA
-499 DYLKERDIKTEYLH
+499 DFLKEKNIKTEYLH

-580 HQNGKVILYANKRT
+580 HKNGKVILYANKIT
-594 KSIERAIAET
+594 KSIERSIAET
-604 NRRRDIQETYNT
+604 DRRRAIQTAYNKK
-616 AHNIKPQGIKKDIRS
+616 HNIVPEGIKKDIRS
-631 SIIKDKKKELLEQK
+631 SIVKDKKKELQEQK
-645 ISSLDISER
+645 VAALDITER
-654 EFIIEELTKQMNIA
+654 EFMIEELTRQMNES
-668 AQALDFEKA
+668 AQALDFERA
-677 KDLRDEIS
+677 KDLRDEIAI
-685 LIKNLQE
+685 IKALDK

>member
-1 MSIAIAIFNDI
+1 
-12 LIDMKFKIS
+12 MKFKIS
-21 SHYEPKG
+21 SHYQPKG

-37 SRGLAEGR
+37 SRGLADGR
-45 AHQTLLGV
+45 KNQTLLGV

-165 DYGNLSVIIEIGQK
+165 DYGNLSVIIEVGQK
-179 VQRDDFIRSLISI
+179 IQRDEFVSSLIKI

-204 CFRIKGDVVE
+204 CFRVKGDVVE
-214 IHEPGEKRLVKISF
+214 IHEPGEKRIVKISF
-228 WGDTIE
+228 WGNTIE

-243 SILEQLPAKYIDSY
+243 SILEQLPARYLDAY

-271 VDNMIPLIKEE
+271 VDNMIPLIKQE
-282 MAERVAFFKKHN
+282 MENQVNFFKKHN

-308 DAEMLSEVGFT
+308 DIEMLSEVGFT

-342 DYFLESDNEF
+342 DYFLESDPEF

-358 SHITLPQVRGMH
+358 SHITLPQIRGMH

-376 KKNLIDFGFRLPSA
+376 KRNLIDFGFRLPSA

-396 KFYEFEAKIP
+396 KFYEFEAKVP
-406 HIVYV
+406 HTIYV
-411 SATPGEYELAHSTN
+411 SATPGEYELAHSSNNTI
-425 DTVHSIIE
+425 HSIPE
-433 LQQYKESPDGIA
+433 LQNLKQLPEGIA

-467 IQDIIQEIGT
+467 IHDVVEEIKLT
-477 IIAKDERV
+477 IPKDERV
-485 LILTLTKRMAEDIT
+485 LILTLTKRMAEDIS
-499 DYLKERDIKTEYLH
+499 DYLKEKDIKTEYLH

-522 EILTKLRQGEF
+522 EILKKLRQGEF

-580 HQNGKVILYANKRT
+580 HQSGKVILYANKIT
-594 KSIERAIAET
+594 QSIDRAIKET
-604 NRRRDIQETYNT
+604 DRRREIQQAYNIT
-616 AHNIKPQGIKKDIRS
+616 HNITPQGIKKDIRS
-631 SIIKDKKKELLEQK
+631 SIVKDVKKELQEQK
-645 ISSLDISER
+645 IASLDISER
-654 EFIIEELTKQMNIA
+654 EFMIEELTKQMNKA
-668 AQALDFEKA
+668 AQELDFERA
-677 KDLRDEIS
+677 KDLRDEIA
-685 LIKNLQE
+685 LIKGLEE